1 MSNNKP
7 THRVLLSRDGKGEK
21 LIEIGALWPGKN
33 DSFSGDV
40 DLIVG
45 KFRLV
50 IVPNRSTDEGNGG
63 AP

>member
-1 MSNNKP
+1 MTTNKP

-21 LIEIGALWPGKN
+21 LIEVGALWPGKN
-33 DSFSGDV
+33 DSMSGDV

-50 IVPNRSTDEGNGG
+50 IVPNKDKADANGG
-63 AP
+63 AS